1 MIMKSVK
8 IKKKKYVKPR
18 IKFKSEKRQ
27 IVVAVSCQKV
37 FGESEYCN
45 GEASV

>member
-37 FGESEYCN
+37 FGENDSCI
-45 GEASV
+45 GAPSV

>member
-45 GEASV
+45 GEPSV